1 MADPTSGTSPG
12 SAVARRQLGR
22 ELTALRKAI
31 PGLTQKDAA
40 KRMEWSQAKLWRL
53 ENGRDDVVPTS
64 RDIRD
69 LCGLYNATVTRT
81 AKLQAIYEQTK
92 VAGAWAS
99 RYGEIPEWFQL
110 YVELEPAASHLREYH
125 TELITGVL
133 QTREYATAVVRCDVE
148 GKGVSEEAIAERVE
162 IRLRRADLLTRETPA
177 PPRFDIVL
185 NESVI
190 RRPVGGPSA
199 MAQQLRHVAELMELP
214 NLSVRILPFGA
225 GMHRGALAA
234 GSFVVL
240 DFPADAEPTTVYSEG
255 LTGAAYLD
263 GEGDAASYGWAFEGL
278 AEMSLDTAASRDLL
292 ITASKEYE
300 Q

>member
-1 MADPTSGTSPG
+1 
-12 SAVARRQLGR
+12 
-22 ELTALRKAI
+22 
-31 PGLTQKDAA
+31 
-40 KRMEWSQAKLWRL
+40 
-53 ENGRDDVVPTS
+53 
-64 RDIRD
+64 
-69 LCGLYNATVTRT
+69 
-81 AKLQAIYEQTK
+81 
-92 VAGAWAS
+92 
-99 RYGEIPEWFQL
+99 
-110 YVELEPAASHLREYH
+110 
-125 TELITGVL
+125 
-133 QTREYATAVVRCDVE
+133 
-148 GKGVSEEAIAERVE
+148 
-162 IRLRRADLLTRETPA
+162 
-177 PPRFDIVL
+177 
-185 NESVI
+185 
-190 RRPVGGPSA
+190 

-278 AEMSLDTAASRDLL
+278 AEMSLDAAASRDLL